1 MACVITHFLTGLVY
15 VRPNTPQ
22 LKQNSIVLMPNT
34 QKSKQ
39 NDFSDFPE
47 GACNNIVYIIS

>member
-1 MACVITHFLTGLVY
+1 MACVITYLITGLAY
-15 VRPNTPQ
+15 DRPDTTQ

-39 NDFSDFPE
+39 NNFSDFPE